1 MSLRPHS
8 GACMGREKDGAQSP
22 ATVATPVRQIH
33 PSFSPFSVT
42 VGSGRRSAI
51 YEVSSHGQ
59 KSSRSYGARRDN
71 IRLSSQSGV
80 GSSLAKSR
88 GLFARQCFCC
98 RLRRFGVA
106 DRPIPFG
113 PSRYLWLLAAATG
126 VLRRLQIKV
135 IEDKVEEEGCRMKL
149 VAQVVGHHTSM

>member
-1 MSLRPHS
+1 MDCPPFIRPRVGGTVMSLRPHS

-71 IRLSSQSGV
+71 IRTYQA
-80 GSSLAKSR
+80 SL
-88 GLFARQCFCC
+88 GYLMI
-98 RLRRFGVA
+98 LHVRRFSLVVLGFPGPLKALASYEPVLMTVA
-106 DRPIPFG
+106 WLYFGEHIPSTERRFPPGGCLATTRDRG
-113 PSRYLWLLAAATG
+113 
-126 VLRRLQIKV
+126 
-135 IEDKVEEEGCRMKL
+135 D
-149 VAQVVGHHTSM
+149 